1 MNRLKQAY
9 WIFALTVV
17 FLFAPCA
24 ISYAQEHDDNTSGET
39 TMAETENDLDLG
51 EIIFGHL
58 GDSYEWHIT
67 DIGDT
72 RLALPLPVI
81 VYSSQSGWH
90 CFLSSRFEEAEEEH
104 GEGADVEGLMIAH
117 GGDHDGKIVEMVNG
131 VQQRPLFDISITKN
145 VMSLFINVLLLI
157 VIILGVARWYK
168 GKKPG
173 DAAPKGFVGLMEM
186 FIMSVEN
193 DIIRPCVGK
202 DYKRYSPYLL
212 TAFFF
217 IFFSNLMGLVP
228 IFPGGANLTGN
239 IAITM
244 VLALM
249 TFLIVNF
256 GANKHYWKDIFWPD
270 VPTWLKCP
278 VPLMPVIEL
287 FGVFTKPF
295 ALMVR
300 LFANILAG
308 HSIILSLVCIIF
320 VTSKFGAAVCGG
332 MTFVSVVLSL
342 FMNMLELLVAYI
354 QAYVFTMLSS
364 VFIGMSR
371 EGGHEE

>member
-1 MNRLKQAY
+1 MNRLKLTY
-9 WIFALTVV
+9 CFLLLTTLFALSPFNILHAQDTPDGSD
-17 FLFAPCA
+17 AEET
-24 ISYAQEHDDNTSGET
+24 AQED
-39 TMAETENDLDLG
+39 DLDLG
-51 EIIFGHL
+51 AIIFGHL

-72 RLALPLPVI
+72 RLAFPLPVI
-81 VYSSQSGWH
+81 VYSSQTGWH

-104 GEGADVEGLMIAH
+104 GEGAEVEGLMIAH
-117 GGDHDGKIVEMVNG
+117 GGDLDGKIVERVDG
-131 VQQRPLFDISITKN
+131 ELHRPALDISITKN
-145 VMSLFINVLLLI
+145 VLSLWINVLMLI
-157 VIILGVARWYK
+157 AIILGVAHWYK
-168 GKKPG
+168 GKKPS
-173 DAAPKGFVGLMEM
+173 DDAPKGFVGLMEM

-193 DIIRPCVGK
+193 DIIRTCVGK

-249 TFLIVNF
+249 TFLIVNL
-256 GANKHYWKDIFWPD
+256 GANKHYWKDILWPD
-270 VPTWLKCP
+270 VPTWLKFP

-320 VTSKFGAAVCGG
+320 VTAKFGAAVCGG
-332 MTFVSVVLSL
+332 MTFVSVLLSL

-371 EGGHEE
+371 EGGPEE

>member
-9 WIFALTVV
+9 WIFALTVF

-24 ISYAQEHDDNTSGET
+24 TSYAQENDDSATTET
-39 TMAETENDLDLG
+39 TMAENENDLDLG
-51 EIIFGHL
+51 EIIFDHL

-72 RLALPLPVI
+72 RLAVPLPVI

-90 CFLSSRFEEAEEEH
+90 CFLASRFEEAEEEH
-104 GEGADVEGLMIAH
+104 GEVADVEGLMIAH
-117 GGDHDGKIVEMVNG
+117 GGDHNGKIVEMVNG
-131 VQQRPLFDISITKN
+131 ELKRPLLDISITKN
-145 VMSLFINVLLLI
+145 VLSLFINVLLLI
-157 VIILGVARWYK
+157 IIILGVAHWYK
-168 GKKPG
+168 NKKPS
-173 DAAPKGFVGLMEM
+173 DDAPKGFVGLMEM

-193 DIIRPCVGK
+193 DIIRACVGK

-249 TFLIVNF
+249 TFFITNF
-256 GANKHYWKDIFWPD
+256 GANKHYWKDILWPD

-278 VPLMPVIEL
+278 VPLMPAIEL
-287 FGVFTKPF
+287 LGIFTKPF

-320 VTSKFGAAVCGG
+320 VTAKFGAAVCGG
-332 MTFVSVVLSL
+332 MTFVSVLLSL

-364 VFIGMSR
+364 IFIGMSR

>member
-1 MNRLKQAY
+1 MNRLKQTY
-9 WIFALTVV
+9 SILLLTTLCFFASFNNL
-17 FLFAPCA
+17 
-24 ISYAQEHDDNTSGET
+24 YAQQQQEVTVD
-39 TMAETENDLDLG
+39 TEAQEDDLDLG
-51 EIIFGHL
+51 AIIFGHL

-67 DIGDT
+67 DIGET
-72 RLALPLPVI
+72 RLAIPLPVI

-90 CFLSSRFEEAEEEH
+90 CFLSSRFEKAEEEH
-104 GEGADVEGLMIAH
+104 GEGAEVEGLMIAH
-117 GGDHDGKIVEMVNG
+117 GGDHNGKIVEMVDG
-131 VQQRPLFDISITKN
+131 ELRRPALDISITRN
-145 VMSLFINVLLLI
+145 VLSLFINVALLI
-157 VIILGVARWYK
+157 AIILGVARWYR
-168 GKKPG
+168 GKKPE

-193 DIIRPCVGK
+193 DIIRACVGK

-256 GANKHYWKDIFWPD
+256 GANKHYWKDILWPD

-287 FGVFTKPF
+287 FGIFTKPF

-320 VTSKFGAAVCGG
+320 VTAKFGAAVCGG
-332 MTFVSVVLSL
+332 MTVVSVLLSL

-371 EGGHEE
+371 EGGHE

>member
-9 WIFALTVV
+9 WIFALTVF

-24 ISYAQEHDDNTSGET
+24 TSYAQENDDSATTET
-39 TMAETENDLDLG
+39 TMAENENDLDLG
-51 EIIFGHL
+51 EIIFDHL

-72 RLALPLPVI
+72 RLAVPLPVI

-90 CFLSSRFEEAEEEH
+90 CFLASRFEKAEEEH
-104 GEGADVEGLMIAH
+104 GEVADVEGLMIAH
-117 GGDHDGKIVEMVNG
+117 GGDHNGKIVEMVNG
-131 VQQRPLFDISITKN
+131 ELKRPLLDISITKN
-145 VMSLFINVLLLI
+145 VLSLFINVLLLI
-157 VIILGVARWYK
+157 IIILGVAHWYK
-168 GKKPG
+168 NKKPS
-173 DAAPKGFVGLMEM
+173 DDAPKGFVGLMEM

-193 DIIRPCVGK
+193 DIIRACVGK

-249 TFLIVNF
+249 TFFITNF
-256 GANKHYWKDIFWPD
+256 GANKHYWKDILWPD

-278 VPLMPVIEL
+278 VPLMPAIEL
-287 FGVFTKPF
+287 LGIFTKPF

-320 VTSKFGAAVCGG
+320 VTAKFGAAVCGG
-332 MTFVSVVLSL
+332 MTFVSVLLSL

-364 VFIGMSR
+364 IFIGMSR

>member
-1 MNRLKQAY
+1 MNRLRLTY
-9 WIFALTVV
+9 WIIALAAVI
-17 FLFAPCA
+17 FLTPWPT
-24 ISYAQEHDDNTSGET
+24 AQGHTGEPQEPEAKE
-39 TMAETENDLDLG
+39 AEEDLDLG

-67 DIGDT
+67 DIGNT

-104 GEGADVEGLMIAH
+104 GEGTEVEGLMIAH

-131 VQQRPLFDISITKN
+131 EQKRPLLDISITKN
-145 VMSLFINVLLLI
+145 VLSLFINVLLLI
-157 VIILGVARWYK
+157 AIILGVAHWYK
-168 GKKPG
+168 GKKPS
-173 DAAPKGFVGLMEM
+173 DPAPKGFVGLMEM

-193 DIIRPCVGK
+193 DIIRACVGK

-217 IFFSNLMGLVP
+217 IFFSNLMGLMP

-278 VPLMPVIEL
+278 APIIPIIE
-287 FGVFTKPF
+287 FVGIFTKPF
-295 ALMVR
+295 ALMIR
-300 LFANILAG
+300 LFANMMAG

-320 VTSKFGAAVCGG
+320 VTAKFGSVVCGG
-332 MTFVSVVLSL
+332 MTFVSVLLSL

-371 EGGHEE
+371 EGGHSE

>member
-1 MNRLKQAY
+1 M
-9 WIFALTVV
+9 
-17 FLFAPCA
+17 
-24 ISYAQEHDDNTSGET
+24 
-39 TMAETENDLDLG
+39 
-51 EIIFGHL
+51 
-58 GDSYEWHIT
+58 
-67 DIGDT
+67 
-72 RLALPLPVI
+72 I

-90 CFLSSRFEEAEEEH
+90 CFLASRFEEAEEEH

-117 GGDHDGKIVEMVNG
+117 GGDHNGKIVEMVNG
-131 VQQRPLFDISITKN
+131 ELKRPLLDISITKN
-145 VMSLFINVLLLI
+145 VLSLFINVLLLI
-157 VIILGVARWYK
+157 IIILGVARWYK

-193 DIIRPCVGK
+193 DIIRACVGK

-249 TFLIVNF
+249 TFFITNF
-256 GANKHYWKDIFWPD
+256 GANKHYWKDILWPD

-278 VPLMPVIEL
+278 VPLMPAIEL
-287 FGVFTKPF
+287 LGIFTKPF

-320 VTSKFGAAVCGG
+320 VTAKFGAAVCGG
-332 MTFVSVVLSL
+332 MTFVSVLLSL

-364 VFIGMSR
+364 IFIGMSR